1 MSGTPAEKKIDIDML
16 VKEWSPEEIR
26 RDDNRTIC
34 DESIVQSTIQGKR
47 PIRGGDFIINGKG
60 EAVTLAFAFQGSNEK
75 RYGLTVGHIW
85 EGKDDPVYAFPSN
98 IPSPVTGKLP
108 LKKVG
113 KVATFS
119 GLTDSM
125 IFEFLSDASVD
136 LYKVMIGPKT
146 KLDLSCIDWSSLSH
160 NKSTIAEGQKL
171 CGFGAQRRGTTGS
184 VACRF
189 SRNDNNGLRENDI
202 GIKSFNEGK
211 KMISHEGDCGMIYFD
226 EHGFPWS
233 MHHVLTISDKDTA
246 NEACISW
253 GVPLASIVEAHRE
266 YFGVNVVADLATQFT
281 NLQAISPKKGSVI
294 APGAAR
300 FNNVEFLPGEEP
312 NPMKYV
318 TVGSGF
324 VRFAN
329 VEIVSGQQDADMT
342 ESDMTDSYCIAE
354 LEK

>member
-1 MSGTPAEKKIDIDML
+1 
-16 VKEWSPEEIR
+16 
-26 RDDNRTIC
+26 
-34 DESIVQSTIQGKR
+34 
-47 PIRGGDFIINGKG
+47 
-60 EAVTLAFAFQGSNEK
+60 
-75 RYGLTVGHIW
+75 
-85 EGKDDPVYAFPSN
+85 
-98 IPSPVTGKLP
+98 
-108 LKKVG
+108 
-113 KVATFS
+113 
-119 GLTDSM
+119 
-125 IFEFLSDASVD
+125 
-136 LYKVMIGPKT
+136 
-146 KLDLSCIDWSSLSH
+146 
-160 NKSTIAEGQKL
+160 
-171 CGFGAQRRGTTGS
+171 
-184 VACRF
+184 
-189 SRNDNNGLRENDI
+189 
-202 GIKSFNEGK
+202 
-211 KMISHEGDCGMIYFD
+211 MIYFD